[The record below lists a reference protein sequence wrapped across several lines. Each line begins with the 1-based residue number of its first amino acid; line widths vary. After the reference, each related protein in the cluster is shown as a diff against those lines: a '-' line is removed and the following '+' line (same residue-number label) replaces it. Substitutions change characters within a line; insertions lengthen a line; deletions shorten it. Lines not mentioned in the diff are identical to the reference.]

1 MIRRLAAALTLA
13 VIACG
18 PPPARDVIPRLP
30 GDGTTN
36 LEPPPADEA
45 PKPQRDPWSTRT
57 DLIAAPPPR
66 APAALQPPPVERF
79 TLPNGLQV
87 VVVKDARLPTVAM
100 QLAVRAGRGEE
111 PLARLGVAELTA
123 NVLPKGTK
131 KKSALQIAKAI
142 DFVGGSITA
151 DATFETTWVTCASL
165 AKDAKTCLELLP
177 EMVVTPSFPADEIDK
192 AKQLLFAEVSRRLDD
207 SGQLAAAHAQNLLWG
222 NDHVR
227 GWVTSAASIKSLTR
241 ADLVAWHKAWFV
253 PGNAMLA
260 VAGDVDVAKLKAD
273 LTRAF
278 AGWKKGTLPARP
290 KYADPKPHTAV
301 RLVDKPGLT
310 QTQIRV
316 AQLGLRHDDP
326 RFSPTLVWNDALGAG
341 GFSSRLMKVVRV
353 AGGKSY
359 GASTTFDRSLERG
372 SFVATTF
379 TRTEETVNTLEL
391 VIRELATM
399 AKDGPTDAE
408 VSDAIA
414 HVAGGYTLR
423 MSGAD
428 DIAAALVTADLHG
441 LSAAYVTQFPLLVAQ
456 VTRDEAAAAAAEIL
470 TPSALS
476 VVLVGDAKLIAPALK
491 SAGVTFETVAFSDPI
506 GPQPGGTVV
515 PDDPVKRE
523 AARKIL
529 DAALVAKGP
538 IGTLKTLRMVAS
550 GKLIAQGQTLEV
562 VFKRTMVLPDRMRMD
577 IELAKQFQIVLA
589 VNGTTGWQNGPQGV
603 ADIPPSQL
611 PALAQ
616 QRFVDPEQILLRFR
630 QPGVV
635 ALAAGVDKVDGV
647 TCDVVHLLAGDLE
660 AFVLIDQQTH
670 LLRQTRYQNGPG
682 ETRETYDDYRAV
694 DGIQIAHKRKS
705 VGGGETSE
713 LVVDTVEI
721 NPTVDPSV
729 FAKPAP

>member
-1 MIRRLAAALTLA
+1 MIRRLAAALALA

-30 GDGTTN
+30 GDGTAN
-36 LEPPPADEA
+36 LEPPPVDEA
-45 PKPQRDPWSTRT
+45 PPPQRDPWSART
-57 DLIAAPPPR
+57 DLIAPPPLR
-66 APAALQPPPVERF
+66 APAALAPPPVERF

-151 DATFETTWVTCASL
+151 DATFETTWVTCAAL

-192 AKQLLFAEVSRRLDD
+192 AKQLLLAEVSRRLDD
-207 SGQLAAAHAQNLLWG
+207 SGQLANAQVQNLLWG

-227 GWVTSAASIKSLTR
+227 GWVTSAATIKGLTR

-260 VAGDVDVAKLKAD
+260 VAGDVNVPKLKAD

-290 KYADPKPHTAV
+290 KYADPKPHTSV

-326 RFSPTLVWNDALGAG
+326 RFFPTLVWNDALGAG

-359 GASTTFDRSLERG
+359 GASSSFDRNLERG
-372 SFVATTF
+372 AFVATTF
-379 TRTEETVNTLEL
+379 TRTEETVATLEL

-414 HVAGGYTLR
+414 HLAGGYSLR
-423 MSGAD
+423 MTGAD

-456 VTRDEAAAAAAEIL
+456 VTRDEAAAAAAEVL
-470 TPSALS
+470 TPGALS

-491 SAGVTFETVAFSDPI
+491 AAGVAFETVAFSDPI
-506 GPQPGGTVV
+506 GPQPGGASVV
-515 PDDPVKRE
+515 DDPVKRE

-529 DAALVAKGP
+529 EAALVAKGP
-538 IGTLKTLRMVAS
+538 IANLKTLRMVAS
-550 GKLIAQGQTLEV
+550 GQLNAQGQTLEV
-562 VFKRTMVLPDRMRMD
+562 IFKRTMVLPDRMRMD

-589 VNGTTGWQNGPQGV
+589 VTGATGWQNGPGGV
-603 ADIPPSQL
+603 QDIPASQI

-635 ALAAGVDKVDGV
+635 ALAAGVDKVDGA
-647 TCDVVHLLAGDLE
+647 TCDVVHLMLGDLE
-660 AFVLIDQQTH
+660 AFLLIDQQTH

-705 VGGGETSE
+705 VGGGETSD

-721 NPTVDPSV
+721 NPTVDPSL